1 MCSRS
6 VGADRNREDKI
17 MKRYILALAV
27 LGIGALPLA
36 FLTHSFADTAMGIV
50 YGVVTAGVLDCIFGR
65 A

>member
-1 MCSRS
+1 
-6 VGADRNREDKI
+6 